1 MSYLNRTHFPSPPIK
16 YHVFFARNIFSAS
29 FCITFLCKISQNN
42 TLKIAKI
49 FSQDILLYNVLFS
62 TRNRVVKVKNENHQQ
77 HYSASKTRKPLIL
90 LGFLPF
96 IQPKE
101 KEKLCL
107 KFKGKLFLKFGHFFR
122 WPLFGLFKV
131 KKHL

>member
-16 YHVFFARNIFSAS
+16 YHVFFARNIISGS
-29 FCITFLCKISQNN
+29 FCVSFLCKVSQNN
-42 TLKIAKI
+42 TPKIAKI
-49 FSQDILLYNVLFS
+49 FSQAILLYNVLFS

-107 KFKGKLFLKFGHFFR
+107 KFKEKLCLKFGHFFR
-122 WPLFGLFKV
+122 WTLFDPFEV